1 MASKK
6 KLTKDKYGVDS
17 IFDNLVKNPELF
29 FGLVGPIGV
38 DLDSVSEALESS
50 LQRVNYK
57 THKIRVTE
65 LAKSPQIKLKIDDS
79 SYFNKYKSL
88 IEYGN
93 KFRQNAKNRAAF
105 AGVAISRIHE
115 IRNDENPQLGTAY
128 IIRQFK
134 RPEEIELMRRIYGRK
149 FIQISISGSPLDRRK
164 LLIER
169 IKHFNSA
176 PKTDQECE
184 KQAIDLIAMDNNQ
197 KDDKD
202 GQRISDVFHLGDLF
216 IDGIDKDLIKS
227 TIDRFIRALFGSNQ
241 ISPTKDEYGLY
252 IATAASLRSVDLSR
266 QVGAAIF
273 STKGEIISLGCNE
286 VPKPSGGT
294 YWADDDITI
303 ARDIEI
309 GSDPNQD
316 RRNEIIYDLLEKMEK
331 AGFLSSEFT
340 SETNGQKRLE
350 RFLSDS
356 NLLDVQITDIIEYGR
371 IIHAEMSAIS
381 DAARLGRSTADSSL
395 FCTTF
400 PCHICAKHIVAA
412 GLKRVIYLEPYP
424 KSYAHKLHGDSITFE
439 KVESSTKVLFE
450 AFIGISPRRY
460 RDIFEKKKRKD
471 ASGKAKEWYEGVPV
485 PLIEDKSARYIADE
499 SQAIFVT
506 LKDNFGKDKK

>member
-1 MASKK
+1 
-6 KLTKDKYGVDS
+6 
-17 IFDNLVKNPELF
+17 
-29 FGLVGPIGV
+29 
-38 DLDSVSEALESS
+38 
-50 LQRVNYK
+50 
-57 THKIRVTE
+57 
-65 LAKSPQIKLKIDDS
+65 
-79 SYFNKYKSL
+79 
-88 IEYGN
+88 
-93 KFRQNAKNRAAF
+93 
-105 AGVAISRIHE
+105 
-115 IRNDENPQLGTAY
+115 
-128 IIRQFK
+128 
-134 RPEEIELMRRIYGRK
+134 
-149 FIQISISGSPLDRRK
+149 
-164 LLIER
+164 
-169 IKHFNSA
+169 
-176 PKTDQECE
+176 
-184 KQAIDLIAMDNNQ
+184 
-197 KDDKD
+197 
-202 GQRISDVFHLGDLF
+202 
-216 IDGIDKDLIKS
+216 
-227 TIDRFIRALFGSNQ
+227 
-241 ISPTKDEYGLY
+241 
-252 IATAASLRSVDLSR
+252 
-266 QVGAAIF
+266 
-273 STKGEIISLGCNE
+273 
-286 VPKPSGGT
+286 
-294 YWADDDITI
+294 
-303 ARDIEI
+303 
-309 GSDPNQD
+309 
-316 RRNEIIYDLLEKMEK
+316 MEK